1 MVKIKEIE
9 KSTEIKILEAA
20 KQEFLER
27 GFDGARM
34 QKIAERAG
42 INKALLHYYFRSKE
56 NLFKAIFQSVFE
68 NFFPK
73 VVKTFQSEI
82 SFFDKLKFFIDN
94 YIDVLSKNPFLPAF
108 ILHEIQ
114 LRPEMLISSMKEQGF
129 NPTIFLSIIKKEM
142 ENGVI
147 CTMRVEHLVVNILSM
162 CIFPVAAAP
171 IIKGMIFKNDDKEYK
186 QFLEER
192 KIIVYEFVV
201 NSIKK

>member
-1 MVKIKEIE
+1 MTEIE
-9 KSTEIKILEAA
+9 LSTELKILEAA
-20 KQEFLER
+20 KQEFLEH

-56 NLFKAIFQSVFE
+56 NLFKAIFKSVFE

-73 VVKTFQSEI
+73 VFKTFQSEI

-94 YIDVLSKNPFLPAF
+94 YLDVLSNNPFLPAF
-108 ILHEIQ
+108 ILHEIR
-114 LRPEMLISSMKEQGF
+114 LRPEMLINSMKEQGF
-129 NPTIFLSIIKKEM
+129 NPTVILNLFKKEM
-142 ENGVI
+142 DNGVI
-147 CTMRVEHLVVNILSM
+147 CTMPAEHLVVNILSM

-171 IIKGMIFKNDDKEYK
+171 IIKGMIFKNDDNEYK
-186 QFLEER
+186 HFLEER
-192 KIIVYEFVV
+192 KIIIYEFVV

>member
-9 KSTEIKILEAA
+9 KSTEVKILEAA

-34 QKIAERAG
+34 QKIAERAE

-94 YIDVLSKNPFLPAF
+94 YIDVLSRNPFLPAF
-108 ILHEIQ
+108 ILHEVQ
-114 LRPEMLISSMKEQGF
+114 LRPEMLINSIKEQGF
-129 NPTIFLSIIKKEM
+129 NPTVFLNLFKKEM
-142 ENGVI
+142 DKGII
-147 CTMRVEHLVVNILSM
+147 CTMPVEHLVVNILSM

-171 IIKGMIFKNDDKEYK
+171 IIKGMVFKNDDKEYQK
-186 QFLEER
+186 FLEER
-192 KIIVYEFVV
+192 KIIVYQFVI